1 MDTTT
6 LAPPSAEPHAA
17 PPSGSAPVPEVS
29 VVLATYNRART
40 LVRTLEHLAR
50 QDLEPHRYEVIVV
63 DDGSPDDTEAVVA
76 EVVPRLPFNLTYL
89 RHENRGPGYTQ
100 NRGIERARAPVV
112 LLVAD
117 DIFLGPSSL
126 RAHLEQHRAHP
137 ELSVA
142 VLGKVVQS
150 PDLDQS
156 VFLRK
161 WDPFRFHELEELEEL
176 PAYRFFAMNISVKR
190 DFLLNHGMYLEH
202 RGRGGASCMEDLE
215 LGIRLKAHGL
225 RLLYSKAA
233 IASHYHVMT
242 LDQVI
247 TRWYERGL
255 NYGEFRRHAPLP
267 ELTVYFHVL
276 DRHTVRE
283 YVSVLRGPNSFRGS
297 EKSIAWHFVR
307 HFGRMV
313 TLNAATAKLFWR
325 PLFDLAE
332 RSPRVA
338 RLVTP
343 KMYRA
348 FLYYHFLRGVRDGRR
363 IYGD

>member
-1 MDTTT
+1 MNSTTS
-6 LAPPSAEPHAA
+6 LAPQI
-17 PPSGSAPVPEVS
+17 S
-29 VVLATYNRART
+29 VVLATYNRADTLRRT
-40 LVRTLEHLAR
+40 LDHLAR
-50 QDLEPHRYEVIVV
+50 QDLPPESYEVIVV
-63 DDGSPDDTEAVVA
+63 DDGSLDNTGAVVA
-76 EVVPRLPFNLTYL
+76 EVAPRLAFGLRYV
-89 RHENRGPGYTQ
+89 RHENHGPGYTQ
-100 NRGIERARAPVV
+100 NRGIEKARAPIV
-112 LLVAD
+112 LLIAD
-117 DIFLGPSSL
+117 DIFLDPASL
-126 RAHLEQHRAHP
+126 RAHLEQHLAHP
-137 ELSVA
+137 ELPVA

-150 PDLDQS
+150 PDLTQS

-161 WDPFRFHELEELEEL
+161 WDPFRFYELEDLEEL

-190 DFLLNHGMYLEH
+190 DFLLNRGMYLEH

-215 LGIRLKAHGL
+215 LGIRLKRHGL

-276 DRHTVRE
+276 DLHTVRE
-283 YVSVLRGPNSFRGS
+283 YISVLRGPNSFRGRERS
-297 EKSIAWHFVR
+297 LAWHLVR
-307 HFGRMV
+307 HVGRMV
-313 TLNAATAKLFWR
+313 TLNAVTARLFWR

-332 RSPRVA
+332 RSPHVA